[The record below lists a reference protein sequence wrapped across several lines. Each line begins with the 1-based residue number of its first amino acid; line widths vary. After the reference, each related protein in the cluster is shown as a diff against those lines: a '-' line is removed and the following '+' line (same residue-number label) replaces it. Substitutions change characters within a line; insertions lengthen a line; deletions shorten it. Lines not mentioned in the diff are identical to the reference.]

1 MRVWVNVAVLAR
13 TYNLEGGFV
22 ARAAANLPFLLEE
35 GMEVA
40 FVPPQIDAPRRATV
54 ASVSLRGDGTA
65 TVFFDGVADA
75 GAASRLAGCSCLVRR
90 AEVADRLP
98 LAAQAHPWLGWQMV
112 DAQMGPVGQISDIQE
127 GPAQSR
133 LVVRT
138 DAGRE
143 VLVPLVEEF
152 IVGEDEGNGRLLVQ
166 LPAGLLDL

>member
-1 MRVWVNVAVLAR
+1 MRAWVNVAVLAR

-40 FVPPQIDAPRRATV
+40 FVPPQIDVPRRAKV
-54 ASVSLRGDGTA
+54 ASVALRGDGTA
-65 TVFFDGVADA
+65 TVFFDGIDQPSVAA
-75 GAASRLAGCSCLVRR
+75 QLAGCSCLVRR
-90 AEVADRLP
+90 DEVADRLP

-112 DAQMGPVGQISDIQE
+112 DAQAGAVGEIADIQE

-166 LPAGLLDL
+166 LPGGLLDL